1 MLVVGFMVRLCPCLS
16 YPLQC
21 RPSLI
26 FQMNRSHSA
35 NLFFLSFFLEVIF
48 PYAAVDLVYPWDE
61 FCFLEQHEELDPPWE
76 EGLLEFNVSILDLR
90 NYKIFS
96 MYHISVPR
104 FI

>member
-61 FCFLEQHEELDPPWE
+61 VSCGFSLHHILTWNSLSCFPMSFDAA
-76 EGLLEFNVSILDLR
+76 GLLF
-90 NYKIFS
+90 
-96 MYHISVPR
+96 
-104 FI
+104 

>member
-61 FCFLEQHEELDPPWE
+61 GAASTEEA
-76 EGLLEFNVSILDLR
+76 
-90 NYKIFS
+90 
-96 MYHISVPR
+96 
-104 FI
+104 